1 MRAQQPVELA
11 WDEIPLHTQ
20 LDVLI
25 YDMIEGGHWVTV
37 KSWARKHTSHALLQA
52 LAQRKQ
58 IWNKNRLP
66 HATQKAYTER
76 ATHRMSHSTIV
87 CVARAVD

>member
-37 KSWARKHTSHALLQA
+37 KSWARKHTSSMMRGFHKSPIEPHHSIRAPLSPP
-52 LAQRKQ
+52 QRF
-58 IWNKNRLP
+58 IDDVGLGP
-66 HATQKAYTER
+66 V
-76 ATHRMSHSTIV
+76 S
-87 CVARAVD
+87 DL